1 MSEALRVLVTGGASG
16 IGAAAVERFR
26 HEGATV
32 AALDRDE
39 RQLSAVAADVRIAA
53 DVAQARELEA
63 AVTSVAAE
71 LGGLDVV
78 VNSAGVP
85 SRGSVVDTSP
95 DDWDHVFSIN
105 VRGTYLCAK
114 AAIPHLRRAGGG

>member
-53 DVAQARELEA
+53 DVAQA
-63 AVTSVAAE
+63 
-71 LGGLDVV
+71 
-78 VNSAGVP
+78 
-85 SRGSVVDTSP
+85 
-95 DDWDHVFSIN
+95 
-105 VRGTYLCAK
+105 
-114 AAIPHLRRAGGG
+114 